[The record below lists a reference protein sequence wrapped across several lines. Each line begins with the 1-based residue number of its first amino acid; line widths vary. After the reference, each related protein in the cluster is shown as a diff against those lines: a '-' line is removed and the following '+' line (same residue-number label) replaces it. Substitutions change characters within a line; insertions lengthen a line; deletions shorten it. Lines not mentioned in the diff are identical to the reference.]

1 MSAWSCVLAR
11 EYKFVRTHKA
21 EQFLLFGLPLL
32 LILLIWWI
40 FSSGQ
45 SRDLPLAVLDLD
57 QSQLSRQLSRTLDAS
72 SALSLAERPE
82 NNAQALQL
90 LQQRKVYAVLV
101 IPEQFAAKLLSGQQA
116 TVVLEHNA
124 QFTSHSSAIYRS
136 VQQAINTAATLLN
149 ADRQLRTGKAGA
161 LALAAP
167 IRLTASALYNEDT
180 DYELFLAATLIPAVL
195 HILAMV
201 IAVSAVG
208 RELRDGSA
216 VQWLEAASGSVSTAF
231 AAKLL
236 PYWLVC
242 CGWGWL
248 FIWLFAASGRADI
261 QGSGLALAVGML
273 LMQSAAMAIG
283 LLLLGLTKNLRMAL
297 SLSGFFSAPAFA
309 YSGQAFPLVA
319 MPAVAQGWASLL
331 PLTHWITLYNQIWL
345 AGAPLIYYYHNLL
358 ILLVMV
364 IIPATAACA
373 LLQKTVFKPEHW
385 GAK

>member
-1 MSAWSCVLAR
+1 MSAWSSVLAR
-11 EYKFVRTHKA
+11 EYKFIRAHKV

-72 SALSLAERPE
+72 PALSVAEHPE

-216 VQWLEAASGSVSTAF
+216 ALWLEAASGSVSTAF

-236 PYWLVC
+236 PYWLIC
-242 CGWGWL
+242 CSWGWL

-261 QGSGLALAVGML
+261 QGSGLALVTGML
-273 LMQSAAMAIG
+273 LMQSAAMAIA

-319 MPAVAQGWASLL
+319 MPAFAQGWASLL

-345 AGAPLIYYYHNLL
+345 AGAPLAYYSSTLM
-358 ILLVMV
+358 ILLLMV
-364 IIPATAACA
+364 IIPGVAAFYLLRKTAFDPAY
-373 LLQKTVFKPEHW
+373 W